1 MHLIPAAVR
10 SKRFVAVCHGVT
22 DAILPGLNTSNVPHV
37 NMVPTGPHPA
47 GSYEVWV
54 PREYLADLLS
64 FMLIRREV
72 MRRSAV
78 HLPTQRRRECR
89 AAQELTILLHPLTE
103 YAVEDHTVRAATAG
117 TLEQMRHSIIR
128 AATTRQGRATFFG
141 PPMRINL
148 NALSDGG
155 DPAQYPELGLG
166 YSAMTRPTAART

>member
-1 MHLIPAAVR
+1 MRRDLVAAVR

-47 GSYEVWV
+47 GSYEVWA

-72 MRRSAV
+72 TRHSPSPRSA
-78 HLPTQRRRECR
+78 PTRVPRRAGAHDPPPPAHRIRRRGPHR
-89 AAQELTILLHPLTE
+89 ARRHSRYFGADAPLT
-103 YAVEDHTVRAATAG
+103 
-117 TLEQMRHSIIR
+117 IR
-128 AATTRQGRATFFG
+128 AATTWQGRATFFG

-166 YSAMTRPTAART
+166 YSAMTWPTAARA

>member
-1 MHLIPAAVR
+1 MRRDLVAAVR

-72 MRRSAV
+72 TRRSAV
-78 HLPTQRRRECR
+78 HLPTHRRRECR

-117 TLEQMRHSIIR
+117 TLEQMRRSSSAPPPH
-128 AATTRQGRATFFG
+128 GRVA
-141 PPMRINL
+141 PPF
-148 NALSDGG
+148 
-155 DPAQYPELGLG
+155 
-166 YSAMTRPTAART
+166 SARRCAST